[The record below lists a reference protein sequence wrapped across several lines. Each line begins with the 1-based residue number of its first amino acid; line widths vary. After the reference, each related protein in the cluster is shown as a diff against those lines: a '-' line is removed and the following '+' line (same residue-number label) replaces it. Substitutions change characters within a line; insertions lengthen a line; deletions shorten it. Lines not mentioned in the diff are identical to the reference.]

1 MTKPLVS
8 YLRVNAREQSR
19 SGLALEAQREAIARF
34 VQGER
39 FELVAEFVEVETGK
53 GSDALERRP
62 QLVAALAAAH
72 LHENC
77 PVAVSKLDR
86 LSRDAR
92 FISRLVAQGAP
103 FFVVE
108 LGADADPLM
117 LPLFA
122 TLVEKQRATISQ
134 RTTAALAAAKA
145 RGAVLG
151 HPRLAEARAIANAHH
166 KAGADTFADTVAPT
180 IHEVQ
185 AAGAKSLREI
195 AAALNGR
202 GIAAARGGNW
212 KAQTVANVLRRAGL
226 RKEIGEP

>member
-1 MTKPLVS
+1 LS
-8 YLRVNAREQSR
+8 AARS
-19 SGLALEAQREAIARF
+19 F
-34 VQGER
+34 
-39 FELVAEFVEVETGK
+39 
-53 GSDALERRP
+53 
-62 QLVAALAAAH
+62 VAALAAAH

-103 FFVVE
+103 FFAVE

-166 KAGADTFADTVAPT
+166 KAGADTFAEVVAP
-180 IHEVQ
+180 
-185 AAGAKSLREI
+185 ALREAQSRGRPI
-195 AAALNGR
+195 AQGNRRRLERTRHRR
-202 GIAAARGGNW
+202 GSWRQLEGADGGER
-212 KAQTVANVLRRAGL
+212 ASSRRFGG
-226 RKEIGEP
+226 KK